1 MAESESLKLF
11 NLSHDQKESFFPQNW
26 PFGYEGD
33 NDNDE
38 EKLVESFRFQ
48 FDSLCSTE
56 SNQIKLESLSEFAC
70 ALEKLGLNIID
81 VLMNGL
87 GVENP
92 VGDDSNRFSSIMWVS
107 ECLPG
112 NKPGSMGGFYPFIVG
127 LQYQI
132 RCQKY
137 SLLSDSGGWV
147 SVLPHVDSILVTVGD
162 VAQVWS
168 NGKLKK
174 VRGRPIMA
182 ALGDENDSSCITMS
196 LLITLPLESNVAPLL
211 PIGNKNKVEDDID
224 NDEDEEENNIGGE
237 GQKRVFNSI
246 DFEDY
251 AWRVYHERLLFKDPL
266 DRYRITQ

>member
-162 VAQVWS
+162 VAQV
-168 NGKLKK
+168 
-174 VRGRPIMA
+174 
-182 ALGDENDSSCITMS
+182 S
-196 LLITLPLESNVAPLL
+196 LL
-211 PIGNKNKVEDDID
+211 
-224 NDEDEEENNIGGE
+224 
-237 GQKRVFNSI
+237 
-246 DFEDY
+246 DFSTCKII
-251 AWRVYHERLLFKDPL
+251 L
-266 DRYRITQ
+266 

>member
-11 NLSHDQKESFFPQNW
+11 NLSHDEKESFFPQDW

-33 NDNDE
+33 DENDE
-38 EKLVESFRFQ
+38 EKLAESFRFQ

-56 SNQIKLESLSEFAC
+56 SNQIKPESLREFALT
-70 ALEKLGLNIID
+70 LEKLGLNIID
-81 VLMNGL
+81 MLMKGL

-92 VGDDSNRFSSIMWVS
+92 VGDDSNRFCSIMWVS
-107 ECLPG
+107 ESLPG

-162 VAQVWS
+162 VAQV
-168 NGKLKK
+168 
-174 VRGRPIMA
+174 
-182 ALGDENDSSCITMS
+182 S
-196 LLITLPLESNVAPLL
+196 LL
-211 PIGNKNKVEDDID
+211 
-224 NDEDEEENNIGGE
+224 
-237 GQKRVFNSI
+237 
-246 DFEDY
+246 DFY
-251 AWRVYHERLLFKDPL
+251 L
-266 DRYRITQ
+266 